1 MNIPSTNDAAAI
13 AGDILADLSPSFDEL
28 VTSNPDIPTAE
39 MRRALLSNVLKYP
52 SLSPNLIVVC
62 LYSVTF
68 KKLTKREFRSRMGN
82 VTIGNAE
89 AQIVSERYRLGNKK
103 KYFIMPDGE
112 NSEQVI
118 AYDISVSGTR
128 DDVDQTRGFMWRN
141 KSFVDVNRSSNAS
154 RSVRKFLLH
163 YHENRFEDGI
173 DLADINDLSDGSSLV
188 QNGRTY
194 NWNAPPPNTTVNGFF
209 AFRRE
214 LYDLKCS
221 RETAVNV
228 IRRAPTEDVTM
239 LALLMRDQMREQLAR
254 DNVFREHMSELRER
268 GIRLE
273 ERMDE
278 RTTAVEGTLQ
288 QHGGTLQQHGG
299 HLQQL
304 DQDVSVVM
312 KELGDLR
319 TNFRTM
325 AERLDSEEARLE
337 MERKNDDNQAVVAAL
352 SAPVSA
358 AEANARQPPVRFVV
372 EERFAGLK
380 MIPEPG
386 QGGFMEKEGSFI
398 FEQKVVVGNEFS
410 CHSRKDIVSLVQSFG
425 GKVRQKLVA
434 GVFLLLAGPNER
446 KRINAANTKEVEV
459 ITTWDDLLN
468 RLEKPKET
476 RHETPAQSR
485 SSNSRSADDISG
497 TNINGVEVSRED
509 ENYDGIGEQDEV
521 EPERVGYCDDCL
533 RYWDEPGNRDCY
545 TEGCRGN
552 LSGRPWH
559 PPRY

>member
-468 RLEKPKET
+468 RLMKPKET

>member
-1 MNIPSTNDAAAI
+1 MIVHTI
-13 AGDILADLSPSFDEL
+13 QVEQFL
-28 VTSNPDIPTAE
+28 TS
-39 MRRALLSNVLKYP
+39 VHV
-52 SLSPNLIVVC
+52 PN
-62 LYSVTF
+62 F
-68 KKLTKREFRSRMGN
+68 
-82 VTIGNAE
+82 
-89 AQIVSERYRLGNKK
+89 
-103 KYFIMPDGE
+103 
-112 NSEQVI
+112 
-118 AYDISVSGTR
+118 
-128 DDVDQTRGFMWRN
+128 
-141 KSFVDVNRSSNAS
+141 SS
-154 RSVRKFLLH
+154 
-163 YHENRFEDGI
+163 
-173 DLADINDLSDGSSLV
+173 
-188 QNGRTY
+188 Q
-194 NWNAPPPNTTVNGFF
+194 
-209 AFRRE
+209 
-214 LYDLKCS
+214 DLKCS

-434 GVFLLLAGPNER
+434 GVCEYHSL
-446 KRINAANTKEVEV
+446 
-459 ITTWDDLLN
+459 
-468 RLEKPKET
+468 T
-476 RHETPAQSR
+476 RF
-485 SSNSRSADDISG
+485 I
-497 TNINGVEVSRED
+497 V
-509 ENYDGIGEQDEV
+509 
-521 EPERVGYCDDCL
+521 
-533 RYWDEPGNRDCY
+533 
-545 TEGCRGN
+545 
-552 LSGRPWH
+552 
-559 PPRY
+559 